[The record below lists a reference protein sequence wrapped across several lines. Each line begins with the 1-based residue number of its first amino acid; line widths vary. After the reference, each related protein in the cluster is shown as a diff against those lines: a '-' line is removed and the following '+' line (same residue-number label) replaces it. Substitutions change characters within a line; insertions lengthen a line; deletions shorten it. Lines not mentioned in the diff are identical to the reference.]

1 MEDGSSTQRK
11 VPEVQLLR
19 AFLSDMKGDI
29 SMKEFNGFDKNF
41 NLDQKVAL
49 VTGAASGIGKAI
61 ATLFAEKN
69 AALILVDRL
78 PEVKEVAASLGELGV
93 KTLPLVVDVTSNE
106 SIRQMVAE
114 SLKTFGKIDI
124 LVNCAGV
131 VFLDDA
137 ENLPEN
143 DWDKTMAINLKAPFM
158 IAQAV
163 GKTMIQRNGGK
174 IINIAS
180 QAGVIALDKH
190 VAYCAS
196 KAAIIGMTKVL
207 AIEWAEFNIQVN
219 AVSPTVILTEL
230 GKKAWAGE
238 VGEAMKKKIPAG
250 RFGYPEEV
258 AAGVVFLASDAADMI
273 TGANLVIDGGYTI
286 Q

>member
-1 MEDGSSTQRK
+1 
-11 VPEVQLLR
+11 
-19 AFLSDMKGDI
+19 
-29 SMKEFNGFDKNF
+29 MKEFAGFDKNF
-41 NLDQKVAL
+41 NLDRKVVL
-49 VTGAASGIGKAI
+49 VTGAARGIGRAI
-61 ATLFAEKN
+61 ATLCAEKH
-69 AALILVDRL
+69 ADVILVDML
-78 PEVKEVAASLGELGV
+78 AEVTEAAAALADLGV
-93 KTLPLVVDVTSNE
+93 KTLPLTVDVSKNE
-106 SIRQMVAE
+106 SIHRMV
-114 SLKTFGKIDI
+114 SDSIKTFGKIDV

-137 ENLPEN
+137 ENLSEAY
-143 DWDKTMAINLKAPFM
+143 WDQTMAINLKAPFM

-163 GKTMIQRNGGK
+163 GREMIRRQSGK

-238 VGEAMKKKIPAG
+238 VGEAMKQKIPAG

-258 AAGVVFLASDAADMI
+258 AAAVLFLASEAADMI